1 MRGRA
6 TYRSGRWHN
15 CYMAQS
21 TETQDRLRSVLVLA
35 ATAGTIAFN
44 ALAAAGYVNGVS
56 PEVIS
61 NKYLTVITPAGYA
74 FSIWSLIYVGII
86 AFSIYQLL
94 PAQTARYRA
103 VRTLYVLSCLL
114 NCAWIYFWHRE
125 QIALCLGLIVGLW
138 LTLILILRRFRDADD
153 RGPALLTTAPFGIYA
168 GWVTAASLVNLA
180 IMLKWANVELSP
192 AGWNAFGA
200 ACIVAAAAAAV
211 AARVWLGNFIFPL
224 AISWAVSAIAVKQSG
239 NTTIVVAAAFAAVTG
254 LVTAGSVVTT
264 LKDSTTRYQ

>member
-1 MRGRA
+1 
-6 TYRSGRWHN
+6 
-15 CYMAQS
+15 MAQTTHS
-21 TETQDRLRSVLVLA
+21 QDRLRSVLVLA
-35 ATAGTIAFN
+35 ATACTIVFN

-61 NKYLTVITPAGYA
+61 NKYLTVLTPAGYA

-86 AFSIYQLL
+86 AFSVYQML
-94 PAQTARYRA
+94 PSQLVRQRP

-138 LTLILILRRFRDADD
+138 VTLILILRRFRDTEEP
-153 RGPALLTTAPFGIYA
+153 GSSLLTTAPFGLYA

-180 IMLKWANVELSP
+180 IMLKWANVEMSP
-192 AGWNAFGA
+192 AGWNIFGA
-200 ACIVAAAAAAV
+200 VCIAAAAALAV

-239 NTTIVVAAAFAAVTG
+239 NTAIVVAAAFAAVTG

-264 LKDSTTRYQ
+264 LKDSTTKYQ

>member
-1 MRGRA
+1 
-6 TYRSGRWHN
+6 
-15 CYMAQS
+15 MAQTTHS
-21 TETQDRLRSVLVLA
+21 QDRLRSVLVLA
-35 ATAGTIAFN
+35 ATACTIVFN

-61 NKYLTVITPAGYA
+61 NKYLTVLTPAGYA

-86 AFSIYQLL
+86 AFSVYQML
-94 PAQTARYRA
+94 PSQLVRQRP

-138 LTLILILRRFRDADD
+138 VTLILILRRFRDAEEP
-153 RGPALLTTAPFGIYA
+153 GSSLLTTAPFGLYA

-180 IMLKWANVELSP
+180 IMLKWANVEMSP
-192 AGWNAFGA
+192 AGWNIFGA
-200 ACIVAAAAAAV
+200 VCIAAAAALAV

-239 NTTIVVAAAFAAVTG
+239 NTAIVVAAAFAAVTG

>member
-138 LTLILILRRFRDADD
+138 LTLILILRRFRDAED

-192 AGWNAFGA
+192 AGWNVFGA